1 MDGNAF
7 LRMNNII
14 YRRTGSVLPPETNCS
29 AIWEDLLSDE
39 RNALVCEG
47 IARFVKALPYGVIE
61 LVQNG
66 NVITFNELSEIP
78 EVTRPDQEVGHH
90 KHLKEKASRPSQGSL
105 PEFHFMFYSF
115 IFRCKDSA
123 FNSYFQI
130 F

>member
-14 YRRTGSVLPPETNCS
+14 YRRTGSVLPPETKCS

-47 IARFVKALPYGVIE
+47 IARFVKKLPYGVIE

-66 NVITFNELSEIP
+66 NVITFIGRSYKTNY
-78 EVTRPDQEVGHH
+78 
-90 KHLKEKASRPSQGSL
+90 LKFQRSL
-105 PEFHFMFYSF
+105 DLTKKWD
-115 IFRCKDSA
+115 II
-123 FNSYFQI
+123 NI
-130 F
+130 